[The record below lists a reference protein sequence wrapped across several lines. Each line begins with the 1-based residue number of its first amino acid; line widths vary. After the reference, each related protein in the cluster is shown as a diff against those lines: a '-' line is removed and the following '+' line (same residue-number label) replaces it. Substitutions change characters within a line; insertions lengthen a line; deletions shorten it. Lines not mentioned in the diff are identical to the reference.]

1 MSQTDNNQNSSTDAD
16 AKKSAVKK
24 KSNLWQVF
32 QSVMAAF
39 FGVQT
44 RAKFDHDA
52 GQGDYKSYL
61 IVGALMTLLFVVSL
75 AYFVKWLVG
84 DITAGL

>member
-1 MSQTDNNQNSSTDAD
+1 MSQTDKKVSNSSDAEN
-16 AKKSAVKK
+16 SAVKK

-61 IVGALMTLLFVVSL
+61 IVGGLMTLVFVVSL
-75 AYFVKWLVG
+75 AYFVKWLVN